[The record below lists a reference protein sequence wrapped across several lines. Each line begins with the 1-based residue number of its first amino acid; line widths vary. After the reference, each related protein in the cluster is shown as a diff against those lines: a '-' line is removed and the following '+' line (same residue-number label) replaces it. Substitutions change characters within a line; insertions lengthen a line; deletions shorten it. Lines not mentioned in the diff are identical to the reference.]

1 MRKKATN
8 SDNDN
13 NIKTT
18 IITIIR
24 KIYNWMH
31 YLRVEIQWRK
41 KKGDRQTMLNQEEQ
55 QKYL

>member
-18 IITIIR
+18 IIT

-41 KKGDRQTMLNQEEQ
+41 KGDRQTMLNQEEQ